1 MKKIKP
7 FLLLIIWTILG
18 IIYAPIFIAAWVLHI
33 VARFLLGIAYIG
45 LLNGRRGKDVLASIF
60 RFNPTL

>member
-1 MKKIKP
+1 MNKIRP
-7 FLLLIIWTILG
+7 FLFLIIWTIVG
-18 IIYAPIFIAAWVLHI
+18 IIYAPVFIAAWVLHF

-45 LLNGRRGKDVLASIF
+45 LLNGRRGKDVLKSLF